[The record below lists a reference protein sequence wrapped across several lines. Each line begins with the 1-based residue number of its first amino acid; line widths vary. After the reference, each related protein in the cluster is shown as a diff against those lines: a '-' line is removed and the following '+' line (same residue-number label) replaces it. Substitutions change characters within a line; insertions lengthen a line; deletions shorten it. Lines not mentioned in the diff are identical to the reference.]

1 MVRRSVVSVLM
12 LIAVAGAAVGATLAF
27 RPAPEPRDIV
37 FVARRMAFHVDG
49 DSSPNPIV
57 HVKPGEHV
65 RFVLRNE
72 AAGFEHDLAIPAL
85 GLALAPIAAGE
96 SRVASVRIPARPGGF
111 PYVCRPHAQMMRGT
125 LVVADR

>member
-12 LIAVAGAAVGATLAF
+12 LVAVAGAAVGATLAF
-27 RPAPEPRDIV
+27 RAAPEPRDIV
-37 FVARRMAFHVDG
+37 FVARGMAFHIAG
-49 DSSPNPIV
+49 DPSPNPVV
-57 HVKPGEHV
+57 HVTSGERV

-72 AAGFEHDLAIPAL
+72 ATGFEHDLAIPAL
-85 GLALAPIAAGE
+85 GLALAPTAAGE
-96 SRVASVRIPARPGGF
+96 TRAASVRIPPTPGRF